1 MKLTWLLCVGIVVA
15 TFLTFACQKEQT
27 IQKHANFEPFFEE
40 PTNVLSRGL
49 VALPAERGVFL
60 SWRRLPKDSS
70 GMVYEIYRHTLG
82 VDNGAAQ
89 MIKQTPLTNFIDD
102 SVKAGSRYAYEVR
115 ATYEKQTNHSAEVE
129 VVAPTKLSEQA
140 SLHPNTGTLV
150 FDVGT
155 YIDAQLVT
163 GDLNGDG
170 EREVVIKHTNN
181 WDVDPSP
188 KAWQKSKDTYKV
200 TAFLANGK
208 PLWTINLGWGIE
220 AGVFYS
226 PMVVWDIDGDGRA
239 EVLIKTNK
247 SGDPKDYSSDRLAVL
262 DGETGAVKQ
271 EVPWPHA
278 DGLGDDYNSNSR
290 NYIAVAHLDGKNP
303 YIVVARGLY
312 ENQRLYCYDNKLQKV
327 WERVIADGTHSSHSL
342 TIADVNDDGKEEI
355 MWGEHCISEG
365 GKDLWTIKERMPY
378 SGHPDIVY
386 VADVLP
392 SNPGKEVYYCR
403 EGWYGQRNRRIG
415 MFLANNQGEIIWAHW
430 YYRHVDGGWVSKI
443 IPNTEGMQCYAYDIG
458 GKKISEHGVKID
470 TIYQYIFTPE
480 GKIIARPSMHGSFP
494 VDWDGDGVRE
504 ICMRNGKVSRF
515 NGPVIAKLDSNTI
528 FGADLFGDHREEII
542 SAPATDGKVYIY
554 FNTAPLEAK
563 PRVSPL
569 ADRQYRNDV
578 SRTAMQ
584 HNLIPYESGILSP
597 QATPLSA
604 VDTLE
609 IPKLN
614 YKKIGIPND

>member
-1 MKLTWLLCVGIVVA
+1 LTV
-15 TFLTFACQKEQT
+15 ACQKESI
-27 IQKHANFEPFFEE
+27 IQKRASFEPFLEE
-40 PTNVLSRGL
+40 PANVLGRGL
-49 VALPAERGVFL
+49 VALPTEHGVFL
-60 SWRRLPKDSS
+60 SWRRLQEDSS
-70 GMVYEIYRHTLG
+70 GTVYEIYRRTLG
-82 VDNGAAQ
+82 AANSAVQ
-89 MIKQTPLTNFIDD
+89 MIKQTPLTSFIDD
-102 SVKAGSRYAYEVR
+102 SAKAGSRYVYEVR
-115 ATYEKQTNHSAEVE
+115 AAHEKQTKHFVE
-129 VVAPTKLSEQA
+129 VQIAMEANTPSRVD
-140 SLHPNTGTLV
+140 SLTGALV
-150 FDVGT
+150 FDVGRP
-155 YIDAQLVT
+155 YLDAQLVT

-181 WDVDPSP
+181 WDVDPAP
-188 KAWQKSKDTYKV
+188 KFWQESKDTYKV
-200 TAFLANGK
+200 TAFLKNGT
-208 PLWTINLGWGIE
+208 PLWTIDLGWGIE

-226 PMVVWDIDGDGRA
+226 PMVIWDIDGDGRA

-247 SGDPKDYSSDRLAVL
+247 SSDPKDYSSERLAVL
-262 DGETGAVKQ
+262 DGETGVVKH

-303 YIVVARGLY
+303 HIVVARGLY
-312 ENQRLYCYDNKLQKV
+312 ENQRLYCYDHKLQKV

-355 MWGEHCISEG
+355 MWGEHCIGEG
-365 GKDLWTIKERMPY
+365 GKDLWVIKDRMPY

-392 SNPGKEVYYCR
+392 SNPGKEVYFCR

-415 MFLANNQGEIIWAHW
+415 MMLANNKGEIIWAHW
-430 YYRHVDGGWVSKI
+430 YYRHIDGGWVSKI

-470 TIYQYIFTPE
+470 TVYQYVFTAE

-515 NGPVIAKLDSNTI
+515 NGPVIAKVDSNTI
-528 FGADLFGDHREEII
+528 FGADLFGDHREEIVA
-542 SAPATDGKVYIY
+542 APAKDGKVCIY
-554 FNTAPLEAK
+554 FNTAPLQTP
-563 PRVSPL
+563 PRLTPL
-569 ADRQYRNDV
+569 ADRQYLKDL

-584 HNLIPYESGILSP
+584 HNLIPFESGVLSP
-597 QATPLSA
+597 RVTRLSA
-604 VDTLE
+604 ADSVTQIASLLIKPD
-609 IPKLN
+609 
-614 YKKIGIPND
+614 

>member
-1 MKLTWLLCVGIVVA
+1 MKFSWLLHIGLVVA
-15 TFLTFACQKEQT
+15 TCLTFACQKQRAIPQRT
-27 IQKHANFEPFFEE
+27 SFEPFLEE
-40 PTNVLSRGL
+40 PANVLGRGL
-49 VALPAERGVFL
+49 VALPAKRGVFL
-60 SWRRLPKDSS
+60 SWRRLPEDSS
-70 GMVYEIYRHTLG
+70 GTVYEIYRRVLG
-82 VDNGAAQ
+82 TANGAAQ

-102 SVKAGSRYAYEVR
+102 SVKSGIRYAYAVR
-115 ATYEKQTNHSAEVE
+115 SPHEKKTDPLPEVE
-129 VVAPTKLSEQA
+129 VLMHEQTRPHPDA
-140 SLHPNTGTLV
+140 SALV

-155 YIDAQLVT
+155 YIDAQLAT

-188 KAWQKSKDTYKV
+188 KFWQKSKDTYKV
-200 TAFLANGK
+200 TAFLKNGT
-208 PLWTINLGWGIE
+208 PLWTIDLGWGIE

-226 PMVVWDIDGDGRA
+226 PMAIWDIDGDGRA

-247 SGDPKDYSSDRLAVL
+247 SGDPKDYSSDRLAAL
-262 DGETGAVKQ
+262 DGETGAVKH

-278 DGLGDDYNSNSR
+278 EGLGDDYNSNSR

-303 YIVVARGLY
+303 HIVAARGLY
-312 ENQRLYCYDNKLQKV
+312 ANQRLYCYDHKMQRV

-355 MWGEHCISEG
+355 MWGEHCIGEG
-365 GKDLWTIKERMPY
+365 GNDLWAIKERMPY

-415 MFLANNQGEIIWAHW
+415 MMLANNRGELIWAHW
-430 YYRHVDGGWVSKI
+430 YYRHIDGGWVSKI
-443 IPNTEGMQCYAYDIG
+443 IPDTEGMQCFAYDIG

-470 TIYQYIFTPE
+470 TVYQYVFTPE

-494 VDWDGDGVRE
+494 ADWDGDGVRE

-515 NGPVIAKLDSNTI
+515 NGPAIAQVDSNTI
-528 FGADLFGDHREEII
+528 FGADLFGDHREEIV

-554 FNTAPLEAK
+554 FNTAPLAAP
-563 PRVSPL
+563 PRLTPL
-569 ADRQYRNDV
+569 ADRQYRKDL

-584 HNLIPYESGILSP
+584 HNLIPFESGTLSP
-597 QATPLSA
+597 QFTQHSVADA
-604 VDTLE
+604 VARLE
-609 IPKLN
+609 PHSK
-614 YKKIGIPND
+614 

>member
-1 MKLTWLLCVGIVVA
+1 MKSTWLLRLGIAITSCLAV
-15 TFLTFACQKEQT
+15 ACQKEPT
-27 IQKHANFEPFFEE
+27 VQKRANFEPYLGESA
-40 PTNVLSRGL
+40 NILGRGL
-49 VALPAERGVFL
+49 VALPIEHSVFL
-60 SWRRLPKDSS
+60 SWRRLPEDSS
-70 GMVYEIYRHTLG
+70 GTVYEIYRHTLG
-82 VDNGAAQ
+82 AGADAAQ
-89 MIKQTPLTNFIDD
+89 MIKQTPLMNFIDD

-115 ATYEKQTNHSAEVE
+115 AQHEKPANHFVE
-129 VVAPTKLSEQA
+129 VKSADAT
-140 SLHPNTGTLV
+140 NTPSRPDSFAGALA
-150 FDVGT
+150 FDLGRP
-155 YIDAQLVT
+155 YLDAQLVT

-188 KAWQKSKDTYKV
+188 KFWKESKDTYKV
-200 TAFLANGK
+200 TAFLKNGK
-208 PLWTINLGWGIE
+208 PLWTIDLGWGIE

-226 PMVVWDIDGDGRA
+226 PMVIWDIDGDGRA

-247 SGDPKDYSSDRLAVL
+247 SSDPKDYSSERLSVL
-262 DGETGAVKQ
+262 DGETGTVKH

-278 DGLGDDYNSNSR
+278 DGLGGDYNSNSR
-290 NYIAVAHLDGKNP
+290 NYIAIAHLDGKNP

-312 ENQRLYCYDNKLQKV
+312 ENQRLFCYDHTLQKV

-355 MWGEHCISEG
+355 MWGENCISEG
-365 GKDLWTIKERMPY
+365 GNDLWTIKERMPY
-378 SGHPDIVY
+378 SGHPDIIY

-392 SNPGKEVYYCR
+392 SNPGKEVYFCR

-415 MFLANNQGEIIWAHW
+415 MMLANNQGEILWAHW

-470 TIYQYIFTPE
+470 TVYQYVFTPE

-515 NGPVIAKLDSNTI
+515 NGPVIAKVDSNTI
-528 FGADLFGDHREEII
+528 FGADLFGDHREEIVA
-542 SAPATDGKVYIY
+542 APAKDSSVYIY
-554 FNTAPLEAK
+554 FNTSPLEAK
-563 PRVSPL
+563 PRITPL

-584 HNLIPYESGILSP
+584 HNLIPFESGVLSP
-597 QATPLSA
+597 RVTRLSVA
-604 VDTLE
+604 DSV
-609 IPKLN
+609 
-614 YKKIGIPND
+614 KIAQVNN

>member
-1 MKLTWLLCVGIVVA
+1 VQALHEKSASDFVELQITAEMKTRPNVGA
-15 TFLTFACQKEQT
+15 F
-27 IQKHANFEPFFEE
+27 
-40 PTNVLSRGL
+40 
-49 VALPAERGVFL
+49 
-60 SWRRLPKDSS
+60 
-70 GMVYEIYRHTLG
+70 
-82 VDNGAAQ
+82 
-89 MIKQTPLTNFIDD
+89 
-102 SVKAGSRYAYEVR
+102 
-115 ATYEKQTNHSAEVE
+115 
-129 VVAPTKLSEQA
+129 
-140 SLHPNTGTLV
+140 V
-150 FDVGT
+150 FDLGRP
-155 YIDAQLVT
+155 YLDAQLAS

-181 WDVDPSP
+181 WDIDPSP
-188 KAWQKSKDTYKV
+188 KAWQKSQDTYKV
-200 TAFLANGK
+200 TAFLSSGK
-208 PLWTINLGWGIE
+208 PLWTIDLGWGIE

-226 PMVVWDIDGDGRA
+226 PMVIWDIDADGRA

-247 SGDPKDYSSDRLAVL
+247 SGDPNDYNSDRLTVL
-262 DGETGAVKQ
+262 DGETGVVKH
-271 EVPWPHA
+271 EVPWPNA
-278 DGLGDDYNSNSR
+278 DGLGGDYNSDSR
-290 NYIAVAHLDGKNP
+290 NYIAIAHLDGKNP
-303 YIVVARGLY
+303 YTLIARGLY
-312 ENQRLYCYDNKLQKV
+312 ENQRLFCYDNKLQKV

-342 TIADVNDDGKEEI
+342 TIADVDDDGKEEI
-355 MWGEHCISEG
+355 MWGEHCIGEG
-365 GKDLWTIKERMPY
+365 GNDLWVIKERMPY

-458 GKKISEHGVKID
+458 GKKITEHGVKID

-480 GKIIARPSMHGSFP
+480 GKIVARPSLHGSFP

-515 NGPVIAKLDSNTI
+515 NGPVIAKIDSNTI
-528 FGADLFGDHREEII
+528 FGADLFGDHREEIV

-563 PRVSPL
+563 PRVTPL
-569 ADRQYRNDV
+569 ADRQYRNDL

-597 QATPLSA
+597 QTTPLSA
-604 VDTLE
+604 ADSVE